1 MANKRQRSVK
11 ELVAAAKLREAVVS
25 LCFAGDLQG
34 RAEELQRQLAEASTD
49 WAAGSLADVDPR
61 AALAE
66 ELSAVRAELEENR
79 AEFLIR
85 ALPSRQWSDLL
96 ARHPSKGDA
105 GQLFD
110 IETFPQAAIAACC
123 VDPAMTADEYAEL
136 SQVLTGAQE
145 AELFDAVWRV
155 NTQTQVPFSL
165 GSSAILASLTA
176 GS

>member
-1 MANKRQRSVK
+1 MPNKRQRSVK
-11 ELVAAAKLREAVVS
+11 ELVAAAKLREATVV

-34 RAEELQRQLAEASTD
+34 RAEELQQQLAEVSTD

-61 AALAE
+61 AAIAE
-66 ELSAVRAELEENR
+66 ELAAVRAELEAER

-96 ARHPSKGDA
+96 ARHPAKDSA
-105 GQLFD
+105 GVFD
-110 IETFPQAAIAACC
+110 VETFPQAAIVACC
-123 VDPAMTADEYAEL
+123 ADPAMTADEYAEL